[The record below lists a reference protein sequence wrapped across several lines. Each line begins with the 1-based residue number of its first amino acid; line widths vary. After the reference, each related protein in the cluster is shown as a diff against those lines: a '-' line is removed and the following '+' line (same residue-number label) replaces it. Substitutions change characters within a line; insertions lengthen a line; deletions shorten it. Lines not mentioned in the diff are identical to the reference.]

1 MRNSGSMFYDSSVVI
16 RAANLFT
23 IAVREFEYNSILL
36 VHANTVK
43 AGEIAPQ
50 LVLSIGRRDPQVV
63 DGCASIQQ
71 IEFLLHPTPQLAPN
85 PAGCFTVAPV
95 IDVGSRRIPEAADHR
110 HSIPESP
117 LFMYISETEHKS

>member
-1 MRNSGSMFYDSSVVI
+1 MFYDSSVVI

-50 LVLSIGRRDPQVV
+50 LFQSIGRRDPEVV
-63 DGCASIQQ
+63 DGCAGIQQ

-85 PAGCFTVAPV
+85 PAGRFAIAPV
-95 IDVGSRRIPEAADHR
+95 IDVGSRRIPEAGDHR
-110 HSIPESP
+110 HSIPEYP
-117 LFMYISETEHKS
+117 LFMYSSETEA

>member
-1 MRNSGSMFYDSSVVI
+1 MFYDSSVVI

-50 LVLSIGRRDPQVV
+50 LFQSIGRRDPEVV
-63 DGCASIQQ
+63 DGCAGIQQ
-71 IEFLLHPTPQLAPN
+71 IKFLLHPTPQLAPN
-85 PAGCFTVAPV
+85 PAGRFAIAPV

-110 HSIPESP
+110 HSIPEYP
-117 LFMYISETEHKS
+117 LFMYSSETEAYSVNATSV

>member
-50 LVLSIGRRDPQVV
+50 LFQSIGGRDPQVV
-63 DGCASIQQ
+63 DGCESIQQ
-71 IEFLLHPTPQLAPN
+71 IEFLPPPAPP
-85 PAGCFTVAPV
+85 PAPKPGGCFSVAPV
-95 IDVGSRRIPEAADHR
+95 IDGGSRRIPEAADHR
-110 HSIPESP
+110 HSIPEYP
-117 LFMYISETEHKS
+117 LFMY